1 MSLVDLLGYGTITG
15 RYVQSVLDDSDSD
28 NEPDLIPIAGA
39 RIKPISEL
47 P

>member
-1 MSLVDLLGYGTITG
+1 MSLADLLGYGTITG

-28 NEPDLIPIAGA
+28 NEPDLIPIVGA